1 MIAIEI
7 SSFGLP
13 DVLRPVERLKPVP
26 KDNEVL
32 IDVEAA
38 GVARADLMQ
47 RQGKYPPPSG
57 ASDIPGLDVA
67 GTIDSAGTN
76 VRDWKV
82 GDRVCAILTGG
93 GYAEFCAAPPAQVLP
108 IPEGWSAIEAATLPE
123 NLFTVY
129 DNLITRAGLKR
140 REIVLIH
147 GGTSG
152 IGSTAIMLSRAWG
165 AIPIATAGTQEKCE
179 ACLRFGAEHAINYH
193 EADFVAEAE
202 RITGSRGVN
211 VVLDMVGGSYLAK
224 NVDVLALE
232 GRLAIVATQG
242 GRTGQL
248 DIGKLMAKRGKII
261 GSTLRARTPEE
272 KGEIARRLL
281 HDVWP
286 MLPSKDVIRPIID
299 STFPLTDARFAHER
313 MESGKHIGK
322 IVLVR
327 RS

>member
-7 SSFGLP
+7 SSFGPP
-13 DVLRPVERLKPVP
+13 DVLKPIERPKPVP
-26 KDNEVL
+26 KDNEVV
-32 IDVEAA
+32 IRVEAA

-47 RQGKYPPPSG
+47 RQGKYPPPPG

-67 GTIDSAGTN
+67 GIIDSVGTN
-76 VRDWKV
+76 VRHWKV

-93 GYAEFCAAPPAQVLP
+93 GYAEFCAAPSAQVLP
-108 IPEGWSAIEAATLPE
+108 IPQGWSAVEAATLPE

-140 REIVLIH
+140 GEILLIH

-179 ACLRFGAEHAINYH
+179 ACLSFDAEHTINYH
-193 EADFVAEAE
+193 EADFIAEAQ
-202 RITGSRGVN
+202 RITGSRGVD

-248 DIGKLMAKRGKII
+248 DIGKLMAKRGRVM

-272 KGEIARRLL
+272 KGEIAGRLL
-281 HDVWP
+281 RDVWP
-286 MLPSKDVIRPIID
+286 LLPAKDVIRPIID
-299 STFPLTDARFAHER
+299 STFPLTDARLAHER

-327 RS
+327 

>member
-7 SSFGLP
+7 SSFGSP
-13 DVLRPVERLKPVP
+13 DVLKPVERPKPVP

-32 IDVEAA
+32 IRIEAS
-38 GVARADLMQ
+38 GIARADLMQ
-47 RQGKYPPPSG
+47 RQGKYPPPPG

-67 GTIDSAGTN
+67 GIIDSVGAN
-76 VRDWKV
+76 VPDWKI

-93 GYAEFCAAPPAQVLP
+93 GYAEFCAAPSAQVLP
-108 IPEGWSAIEAATLPE
+108 IPQNWSAVEAATLPE
-123 NLFTVY
+123 NMFTVY

-140 REIVLIH
+140 GEIVLIH

-152 IGSTAIMLSRAWG
+152 IGSMALMLSRAWG

-179 ACLRFGAEHAINYH
+179 ACLKFGAEHAINYH
-193 EADFVAEAE
+193 ETDFVAEAE
-202 RITGSRGVN
+202 RITGSRGVD

-248 DIGKLMAKRGKII
+248 DIGKLMAKRGKIM

-281 HDVWP
+281 RDVWP
-286 MLPSKDVIRPIID
+286 MLPSKGAIRPIID
-299 STFPLTDARFAHER
+299 STFPLTDARLAHER

-327 RS
+327 

>member
-7 SSFGLP
+7 SSFGPP
-13 DVLRPVERLKPVP
+13 DVLKPVERPKPAP
-26 KDNEVL
+26 KDNEIL
-32 IDVEAA
+32 IRVEGA
-38 GVARADLMQ
+38 GLARADLMQ
-47 RQGKYPPPSG
+47 RQGKYPPPPG

-67 GTIDSAGTN
+67 GTIESVGPN
-76 VRDWKV
+76 VRDWKI

-93 GYAEFCAAPPAQVLP
+93 GYAEFCAAPSAQVLP
-108 IPEGWSAIEAATLPE
+108 VPEGWSAVEAATLPE
-123 NLFTVY
+123 NIFTVY

-140 REIVLIH
+140 GETTLIH

-152 IGSTAIMLSRAWG
+152 IGSTAIMLSRAFG
-165 AIPIATAGTQEKCE
+165 ATPIATAGTQEKCD
-179 ACLRFGAEHAINYH
+179 ACLAFGAEHAINYH
-193 EADFVAEAE
+193 ETDFVAEVK
-202 RITGSRGVN
+202 RITGSRGVD

-232 GRLAIVATQG
+232 GRVAIVATQG

-248 DIGKLMAKRGKII
+248 EIGNLMAKRGKIM

-281 HDVWP
+281 RDVWP
-286 MLPSKDVIRPIID
+286 MLPPKDIIRPIID
-299 STFPLTDARFAHER
+299 STFPLTDARLAHER

-327 RS
+327 

>member
-1 MIAIEI
+1 MHAIEI
-7 SSFGLP
+7 SSFGAP
-13 DVLRPVERLKPVP
+13 DVLKPVERPQPLP

-32 IDVEAA
+32 IRVEAA

-47 RQGKYPPPSG
+47 RQGKYPPPPA

-67 GTIDSAGTN
+67 GSIESVGASVHN
-76 VRDWKV
+76 WKI

-93 GYAEFCAAPPAQVLP
+93 GYAEFCVAPSVQVLP
-108 IPEGWSAIEAATLPE
+108 IPEGWSAVDAATLPE
-123 NLFTVY
+123 NIFTVY

-140 REIVLIH
+140 GETALIH

-152 IGSTAIMLSRAWG
+152 IGSTAVMLARAWD
-165 AIPIATAGTQEKCE
+165 AIPIATAGTREKCE
-179 ACLRFGAEHAINYH
+179 ACFRFGAEHAVNYH
-193 EADFVAEAE
+193 ETDFVAEAK
-202 RITGSRGVN
+202 RITHDRGVD
-211 VVLDMVGGSYLAK
+211 VVLDMVGGSYLDK

-232 GRLAIVATQG
+232 GRLSIVATQG

-248 DIGKLMAKRGKII
+248 DVGKLMAKRGRVL
-261 GSTLRARTPEE
+261 GSTLRSRTPEE

-281 HDVWP
+281 RDVWP

-299 STFPLTDARFAHER
+299 STFPLTDARFAHQR

-327 RS
+327 

>member
-7 SSFGLP
+7 SSFGPP
-13 DVLRPVERLKPVP
+13 DVLKPVERPKPVP
-26 KDNEVL
+26 KDNEVV
-32 IDVEAA
+32 IRVEAA

-47 RQGKYPPPSG
+47 RQGKYPPPPG

-67 GTIDSAGTN
+67 GVIDSVGAN

-93 GYAEFCAAPPAQVLP
+93 GYAEFCAAPSVQVLP
-108 IPEGWSAIEAATLPE
+108 VPENWSTVEAATLPE
-123 NLFTVY
+123 NMFTVY
-129 DNLITRAGLKR
+129 DNVITRAGLER
-140 REIVLIH
+140 GEIALIH

-165 AIPIATAGTQEKCE
+165 AIPVATAGTQEKCE
-179 ACLRFGAEHAINYH
+179 ACLSFGAEHAINYH
-193 EADFVAEAE
+193 DTDFVAEVK
-202 RITGSRGVN
+202 RITASRGVD
-211 VVLDMVGGSYLAK
+211 VVLDMVGGGYLAK

-242 GRTGQL
+242 GRSGQL
-248 DIGKLMAKRGKII
+248 EIGNLMAKRGKVM
-261 GSTLRARTPEE
+261 GSTLRTRTPEE

-281 HDVWP
+281 RDVWP
-286 MLPSKDVIRPIID
+286 LLPSKNVIRPIID
-299 STFPLTDARFAHER
+299 ATFPLADARLAHER

-327 RS
+327 